1 MQFIS
6 QLGAMLTK
14 HGPTIFTASAI
25 GGVVATAIVAGK
37 GAVKADRKIEE
48 FDQEAGYRGAYS
60 ELKPIEKLK
69 VVYKPF
75 VPAVILGGLTIGF
88 VVGAHVAHTR
98 QTAMALG
105 LLTASEKV
113 YSEYREKI
121 QETFGEEPE
130 RKVRETLAQEHQDAT
145 TAIYIPEDGKVPFY
159 DALTD
164 RYFLSDMETVR
175 AAINDVNQTII
186 HVGCA
191 SQNELYSRLG
201 LDGVLFGD
209 EVGWDTD
216 TLIEIDYH
224 AVIDSK
230 GKPAVSLDF
239 RDRPRK
245 V

>member
-130 RKVRETLAQEHQDAT
+130 RKVRETLAQERQDAT
-145 TAIYIPEDGKVPFY
+145 TAIS
-159 DALTD
+159 ALAG
-164 RYFLSDMETVR
+164 S
-175 AAINDVNQTII
+175 APPCSA
-186 HVGCA
+186 
-191 SQNELYSRLG
+191 
-201 LDGVLFGD
+201 
-209 EVGWDTD
+209 
-216 TLIEIDYH
+216 
-224 AVIDSK
+224 
-230 GKPAVSLDF
+230 
-239 RDRPRK
+239 
-245 V
+245 

>member
-60 ELKPIEKLK
+60 ELKPIDKLK

-130 RKVRETLAQEHQDAT
+130 RKVRETLAQERQDAT

-175 AAINDVNQTII
+175 AAVNDVNQTII

-191 SQNELYSRLG
+191 SQNELYSQLG

-224 AVIDSK
+224 AVIDPK
-230 GKPAVSLDF
+230 GKPAISLDF